1 MEFYLVDELECD
13 LVVFHP
19 YRTLMTLC
27 GKDDGTAAMV
37 IEAGELGAGGEEF
50 VAGPGEV
57 WDGNG
62 IKRYWGSGQGKLLLD
77 DKTLQLAWLVL
88 FPLLLQESLLIR
100 FGLCRLII
108 NDTYRTDV
116 CLKYPPFVI
125 AIAAIYLA
133 LVNHDCCSQ
142 SSPSAM
148 TPIVNIRATRRTSN
162 PGSSGPDPVT
172 FLAKLNVSMTSIA
185 SIAQEM
191 ISLYSLWSRYSD
203 DSGSGSSN
211 LTPVNHHP
219 SKAMKGRGDQT
230 PGDSVDGEFE
240 SSNGAP
246 EKYRARQ
253 MAELVVQMRERKEK
267 EVSAAVAERTSMVSP
282 ATRAGGSMGTGGRVV
297 NKRLERAQAAG

>member
-1 MEFYLVDELECD
+1 M
-13 LVVFHP
+13 
-19 YRTLMTLC
+19 
-27 GKDDGTAAMV
+27 
-37 IEAGELGAGGEEF
+37 
-50 VAGPGEV
+50 
-57 WDGNG
+57 
-62 IKRYWGSGQGKLLLD
+62 
-77 DKTLQLAWLVL
+77 
-88 FPLLLQESLLIR
+88 
-100 FGLCRLII
+100 GLCRLII

-142 SSPSAM
+142 TSPSAT
-148 TPIVNIRATRRTSN
+148 TPLVNIRATRRTSN

-203 DSGSGSSN
+203 DSGSGLSN
-211 LTPVNHHP
+211 PTPVNHHT
-219 SKAMKGRGDQT
+219 SKAVRGRGDQT

-246 EKYRARQ
+246 EKYRAKQ
-253 MAELVVQMRERKEK
+253 MAELVVQMREKKEK
-267 EVSAAVAERTSMVSP
+267 EVPTSERTSIVSP
-282 ATRAGGSMGTGGRVV
+282 TTRAGGSMATGGRVV